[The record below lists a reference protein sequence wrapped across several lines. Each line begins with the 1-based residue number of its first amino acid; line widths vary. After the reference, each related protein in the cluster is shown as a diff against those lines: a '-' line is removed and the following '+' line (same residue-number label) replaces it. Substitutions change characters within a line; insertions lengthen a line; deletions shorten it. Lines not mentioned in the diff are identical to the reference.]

1 MPRTV
6 ERSPTCAV
14 SMVVDIFLVL
24 FLAALL
30 SALTISQCF
39 IRF

>member
-1 MPRTV
+1 
-6 ERSPTCAV
+6 
-14 SMVVDIFLVL
+14 MVVDIFLVL

-30 SALTISQCF
+30 SAISISQCF